1 MRTFY
6 TGSDIEDLVASG
18 VRQLEVGAGV
28 ALTDAA
34 RELAEEL
41 GVALIVPGAAPAK
54 KAVTPAT
61 AEKAVTQPARP
72 KGCQHAP
79 LTAKASRAETAGGG
93 GPVVEQLVEAVSA
106 LKKRGG

>member
-18 VRQLEVGAGV
+18 VRQLEVGTGV
-28 ALTDAA
+28 TLTDAA

-41 GVALIVPGAAPAK
+41 GVALIVPGATPAR
-54 KAVTPAT
+54 KAVTPT
-61 AEKAVTQPARP
+61 TTEKAATQPARP

-79 LTAKASRAETAGGG
+79 LTSKAIRAETAGGG